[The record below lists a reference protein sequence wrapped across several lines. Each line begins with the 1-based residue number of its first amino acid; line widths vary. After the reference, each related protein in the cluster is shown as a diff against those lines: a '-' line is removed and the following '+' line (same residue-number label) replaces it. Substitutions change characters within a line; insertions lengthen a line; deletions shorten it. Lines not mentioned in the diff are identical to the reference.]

1 MYLSLGLNWL
11 PNATIALTTMAP
23 YVPTPTVPTMGAS
36 FLTNVLGFYA
46 MPSANNN
53 KDRGDVVKVSFQ
65 LILLLHV
72 LFWTPELVSRLSRRF
87 LLVV

>member
-1 MYLSLGLNWL
+1 
-11 PNATIALTTMAP
+11 MAP

-46 MPSANNN
+46 MPLANNN
-53 KDRGDVVKVSFQ
+53 KDCGDVVKVSFQ

-72 LFWTPELVSRLSRRF
+72 LF
-87 LLVV
+87 